1 MDNAAPPPPGAPARR
16 RVTAA
21 MVAEHAG
28 VSTATVSLVANGKSA
43 GRVSAANEERVRA
56 AIRELGYVVDGIGS
70 SLSRGVSSTV
80 ILVAPD
86 ISNPFFAR
94 VIAGVRSALGND
106 YQLLLSVT
114 DAGRFPSAAETR
126 RLLSL
131 RPAGLLVDA
140 PDEAFLEELSAPGP
154 VVLLDAPG
162 VGGHLPAVDMD
173 VAGGAR
179 ELAAHLAAQG
189 HHRVAYVDGITGT
202 ATFALRR
209 RAFLDEAVLRGMEV
223 PSAAQVATTID
234 VGSAAAAF
242 ASAWPQWHRAGITA
256 VACATDTHAYG
267 ILQEARVEGLSI
279 PDELAVAGF
288 DDLPYSRTS
297 NPALTSVSLPA
308 DELGR
313 RAAGQLR
320 RLMEGHALDVPRL
333 ILSSSLVVRGST
345 RATGDPAP

>member
-1 MDNAAPPPPGAPARR
+1 MESADAPATPHARAVAPR

-94 VIAGVRSALGND
+94 VIAGVRAALGND

-114 DAGRFPSAAETR
+114 DAGQFPSAAETR

-140 PDEAFLEELSAPGP
+140 PDETFLEELSAPGP

-162 VGGHLPAVDMD
+162 VGDRLPAVNMD
-173 VAGGAR
+173 VEGGAR
-179 ELAAHLAAQG
+179 DLAAHLAAQG
-189 HHRVAYVDGITGT
+189 HRRIAYVDGITGT

-209 RAFLDEAVLRGMEV
+209 EAFLDEAAARGIEV
-223 PSAAQVATTID
+223 PPAARVATTID
-234 VGSAAAAF
+234 VGAAAAEF
-242 ASAWPQWHRAGITA
+242 AASWAAWRRDGITA

-267 ILQEARVEGLSI
+267 ILQEARVKGLSI
-279 PDELAVAGF
+279 PCELAVAGF
-288 DDLPYSRTS
+288 DDLPYSQTS
-297 NPALTSVSLPA
+297 NPALTSVRLPA
-308 DELGR
+308 DDLGR
-313 RAAGQLR
+313 RAAEQLR
-320 RLMEGHALDVPRL
+320 RLIEGQALEEARL
-333 ILSSSLVVRGST
+333 TLQTSLVVRAST
-345 RATGDPAP
+345 RRR

>member
-1 MDNAAPPPPGAPARR
+1 MESDDAPAATPRSGTPGHR

-21 MVAEHAG
+21 LVAERAG
-28 VSTATVSLVANGKSA
+28 VSTATVSLVANGKSP
-43 GRVSAANEERVRA
+43 GRVSAVNEERVRA

-94 VIAGVRSALGND
+94 VIAGVRAALGTD

-114 DAGRFPSAAETR
+114 DAGRFPSAEETR
-126 RLLSL
+126 KLLSL

-162 VGGHLPAVDMD
+162 VGSGVPGVDLD

-179 ELAAHLAAQG
+179 GLADHLADQG
-189 HHRVAYVDGITGT
+189 HQRVAYVDGITGT

-209 RAFLDEAVLRGMEV
+209 AAFLEQAAARGIEV
-223 PSAAQVATTID
+223 PEEGQVATTID
-234 VGSAAAAF
+234 VGVAAARF
-242 ASAWPQWHRAGITA
+242 ADSWPTWQRAGITA
-256 VACATDTHAYG
+256 VVCATDTHAYG
-267 ILQEARVEGLSI
+267 ILQEARVAGLRI
-279 PDELAVAGF
+279 PGDLAVAGF
-288 DDLPYSRTS
+288 DDLPYSQTS
-297 NPALTSVSLPA
+297 NPALTSVHLPA
-308 DELGR
+308 EELGR
-313 RAAGQLR
+313 QAAVQLR
-320 RLMEGHALDVPRL
+320 GLMDGRPLEEPRL
-333 ILSSSLVVRGST
+333 TLATSLMVRGST
-345 RATGDPAP
+345 AS

>member
-1 MDNAAPPPPGAPARR
+1 MESDDAPVATPRPGARGHR

-21 MVAEHAG
+21 LVAERAG

-43 GRVSAANEERVRA
+43 GRVSAANEERVLT

-94 VIAGVRSALGND
+94 VIAGVRSALGGD

-114 DAGRFPSAAETR
+114 DAGQFPSALETR
-126 RLLSL
+126 KLLSL

-162 VGGHLPAVDMD
+162 VGTGRAGVDLD

-179 ELAAHLAAQG
+179 ALAAHLAGLG
-189 HHRVAYVDGITGT
+189 HRRIAYVDGITGT
-202 ATFALRR
+202 ATFAVRR
-209 RAFLDEAVLRGMEV
+209 SAFLEEALARGLEV
-223 PSAAQVATTID
+223 PPAGQLATTID
-234 VGSAAAAF
+234 VGVAASHFAA
-242 ASAWPQWHRAGITA
+242 SWPAWQRAGITA
-256 VACATDTHAYG
+256 VVCATDTHAYG
-267 ILQEARVEGLSI
+267 ILQEARVAGVRV
-279 PDELAVAGF
+279 PGDLAVAGF
-288 DDLPYSRTS
+288 DDLPYSQTS
-297 NPALTSVSLPA
+297 NPALTSVHLPA
-308 DELGR
+308 EELGR
-313 RAAGQLR
+313 HAGEQLR
-320 RLMEGHALDVPRL
+320 GLMDGRPLEEPRL
-333 ILSSSLVVRGST
+333 TLATSLMVRGST
-345 RATGDPAP
+345 AS

>member
-1 MDNAAPPPPGAPARR
+1 
-16 RVTAA
+16 
-21 MVAEHAG
+21 MVAERAG

-43 GRVSAANEERVRA
+43 GRVSAANEERVRQ

-94 VIAGVRSALGND
+94 VIAGVRAALGDD

-114 DAGRFPSAAETR
+114 DAGHFPSAVETR

-162 VGGHLPAVDMD
+162 VGDRLPTVNMD

-179 ELAAHLAAQG
+179 DLAAHLAAQG

-209 RAFLDEAVLRGMEV
+209 EAFLAEASARGIEV
-223 PSAAQVATTID
+223 PSTAQVATSID
-234 VGSAAAAF
+234 VGAAAAAF
-242 ASAWPQWHRAGITA
+242 AASWAAWQRDGITA

-267 ILQEARVEGLSI
+267 ILQEARVGSLSV
-279 PDELAVAGF
+279 PGELAVAGF
-288 DDLPYSRTS
+288 DDLPYSQTS
-297 NPALTSVSLPA
+297 NPALTSVRLPA
-308 DELGR
+308 DDLGR
-313 RAAGQLR
+313 RAAEQLR
-320 RLMEGHALDVPRL
+320 RLMDGDTLDETQLTLP
-333 ILSSSLVVRGST
+333 SSLVIRAST
-345 RATGDPAP
+345 HRR